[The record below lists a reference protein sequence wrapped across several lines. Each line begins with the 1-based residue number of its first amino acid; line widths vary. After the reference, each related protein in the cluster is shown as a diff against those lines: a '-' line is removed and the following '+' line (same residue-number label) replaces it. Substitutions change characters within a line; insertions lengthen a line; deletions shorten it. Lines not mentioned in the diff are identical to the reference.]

1 MMGKSIVA
9 ITALVAGTLALT
21 TVAHA
26 GATIAQKCASAK
38 QKAAGKKESARL
50 GCYSKAAAKA
60 IPVDTACLGKA
71 DSGFMSAFTKA
82 DAKGVCEGTESD
94 VEFTIDHCV
103 DQLNAI
109 ITPGAC
115 SVTTSQSCSQDS
127 DCPSGETCVLASG
140 KCPAAKLKA
149 AGKDGAAKTGCWAK
163 ATGKGLPTGGSNPDP
178 TFTACLG
185 KADGKLMAAFTK
197 ADGTTPCAGMEAA
210 AASIVDSSCIQSVMG
225 QLPPVAPGCGN
236 GFVDSGES
244 CDDGAN
250 NGQPGD
256 PCPSGC
262 VIQSCTVNNATN
274 QAVSIQLT
282 TPAGVTVGALTLFL
296 DYPEGKV
303 RVPVTSDP
311 ANVSDGPIHD
321 VGWGFTD
328 PVIDTTFSDGLPANG
343 AGPLLHVTFNGCQG
357 QPLPTTGSEYPCT
370 ITDASDEGGTAINP
384 STLSCSVTIP

>member
-1 MMGKSIVA
+1 MMGKRIVA
-9 ITALVAGTLALT
+9 ITALVAGTLAIGT
-21 TVAHA
+21 AAHA
-26 GATIAQKCASAK
+26 GGTPAQKCASAK
-38 QKAAGKKESARL
+38 QKAAGKKEAAKL
-50 GCYSKAAAKA
+50 GCYSKAVAKA
-60 IPVDTACLGKA
+60 LPVDPACLAKA
-71 DSGFMSAFTKA
+71 DAGFMAAFTKV
-82 DAKGVCEGTESD
+82 DPNSPTVCEGTESD
-94 VEFTIDHCV
+94 VEFTVDHCI
-103 DQLNAI
+103 DQLTAI
-109 ITPGAC
+109 LDSGTC
-115 SVTTSQSCSQDS
+115 SITTSQACSQANP
-127 DCPSGETCVLASG
+127 CPSGETCVF

-149 AGKDGAAKTGCWAK
+149 AGKAGSAKAGCWAK
-163 ATGKGLPTGGSNPDP
+163 ATGKGLATGGSNPDP
-178 TFTACLG
+178 TFTACLA
-185 KADGKLMAAFTK
+185 KADTGLMNAFTK
-197 ADGTTPCAGMEAA
+197 ADGATPCSGTETGAGA
-210 AASIVDSSCIQSVMG
+210 IVDSSCVQSVMG
-225 QLPPVAPGCGN
+225 ELPPVAPGCGN

-303 RVPVTSDP
+303 RGPVTSDP

-321 VGWGFTD
+321 VEWGFAD

-343 AGPLLHVTFNGCQG
+343 AGPMLHVTFNGCQG
-357 QPLPTTGSEYPCT
+357 QPLPTMGSEYTCT
-370 ITDASDEGGTAINP
+370 ITDASDENGTAINL